1 MWTAIGLAVYLAIQT
16 LGIWGAVDVIVRGRT
31 AQGTVAWALALL
43 FIPVVALPLYMM
55 FGDRKFEGYVRARR
69 DGVRQIDQAAKELFE
84 ALKPHA
90 VAPLD
95 PFSELHS
102 LGKLA
107 RMPFTV
113 GNTVQAIYTGEEFY
127 RLLREAIDG
136 AQDYV
141 LVQFYI
147 IRDDEIGRELQNAL
161 LRARARGVR
170 VMLIYDEI
178 GSHALPT
185 AYLTQIREAGGM
197 CSGFRTK
204 PRRQKP
210 FRINFR
216 NHRKIVVV
224 DGRVGFTGGFNVGR
238 EYVGKD
244 EQIGRWRDTQVRL
257 TGPSV
262 LCLQLSFLE
271 DWYWANRSIPK
282 LNWDPGPVRNE
293 GVPVLIVPSGP
304 ADMLETGSL
313 LHTAIPNAAKR
324 RLWIATPYFVPDE
337 TIIGALQLAVLRGVD
352 VRVIIPEKTD
362 SLLVQ
367 KSMLSYYEDFLPF
380 GVRMFRYQPGF
391 SHQKIMLCDDLVLAG
406 SANIDNRSLRIN
418 FEITAVIADAGFAQE
433 IEKALNA
440 DLERSHE
447 VPKNAWEDM
456 PRGHRFIARLA
467 RLFAP
472 IQ

>member
-1 MWTAIGLAVYLAIQT
+1 MWTAVLTAIFLVIQ
-16 LGIWGAVDVIVRGRT
+16 GFGVWGAIDVIVRGRT

-43 FIPVVALPLYMM
+43 LVPILALPLYMLL
-55 FGDRKFEGYVRARR
+55 GDRKFDGYVRARR
-69 DGVRQIDQAAKELFE
+69 DGVRQIDQAANALFE

-113 GNTVQAIYTGEEFY
+113 GNSVRAIYTGEEFY
-127 RLLREAIDG
+127 RQLGEAIDQ
-136 AQDYV
+136 AKEYV

-147 IRDDEIGRELQNAL
+147 IRDDEIGGELQAAL

-170 VMLIYDEI
+170 VMVLYDEI
-178 GSHALPT
+178 GSHTLPT
-185 AYLTQIREAGGM
+185 AYLTKIRDAGGM

-216 NHRKIVVV
+216 NHRKIAVI

-238 EYVGKD
+238 EYIGKD
-244 EQIGRWRDTQVRL
+244 ERFGRWRDTQVRL

-271 DWYWANRSIPK
+271 DWYWANRSIPD
-282 LNWDPGPVRNE
+282 LNWDPGSVRGE

-304 ADMLETGSL
+304 ADKLETGTL
-313 LHTAIPNAAKR
+313 LHTAIPNASKR

-337 TIIGALQLAVLRGVD
+337 AVIGALQLAVLRGVD
-352 VRVIIPEKTD
+352 VRVIIPEQTD

-367 KSMLSYYEDFLPF
+367 HSMLSYYEDFLPF

-391 SHQKIMLCDDLVLAG
+391 SHQKVMLCDDLVLVG
-406 SANIDNRSLRIN
+406 SANLDNRSLRIN
-418 FEITAVIADAGFAQE
+418 FEISAVVADAGFAKE
-433 IEKALNA
+433 IERAFVA
-440 DLERSHE
+440 DLEQSRELAKDAWDHLSRST
-447 VPKNAWEDM
+447 
-456 PRGHRFIARLA
+456 RFKARLS